1 MKASVPVSRP
11 QIRTF
16 AQATDLDRALC
27 QFVSES
33 LGQAIEL
40 RGKSTLVVSGGSTPL
55 GFLRLLAQQQLPW
68 SQCSLP
74 WLMSAGCRCNTQ
86 TVMSAWYASSSLIIR
101 AHNFYP
107 CGVLSRLVLSAAAV
121 TGTNAGQ

>member
-55 GFLRLLAQQQLPW
+55 GFLRLLAQQRAPPTGGQRALR
-68 SQCSLP
+68 L
-74 WLMSAGCRCNTQ
+74 A
-86 TVMSAWYASSSLIIR
+86 ASSAAYWRQDSR
-101 AHNFYP
+101 F
-107 CGVLSRLVLSAAAV
+107 LSNLAFDDSQRKLVCY
-121 TGTNAGQ
+121 